1 MKDKSLVV
9 IGSGVFGLL
18 AGFAVMTGSLT
29 LKNITVAG
37 ILALPTAFVSHLVT
51 DSIAQKRINKAEE
64 KAKKLERELESAI
77 SKTALREDIEARSL
91 HLALEIDKVHSAL
104 NLAIGEHQ
112 KAADLNLYLQQSL
125 TTLETELE
133 TSKGKVEELQAECE
147 EWELQCEHRV
157 CVEAEAKF
165 QQAKKAEIERIFQEH
180 DAITSQAMALFRQ
193 LQGWGEKVAHGHAAK
208 REIIKNL
215 AASYNQNLDEVN
227 ELIEKERSHYLTQI
241 EVLNER
247 VGQLQHQLNGDLV
260 EPEYLAV
267 AYSVE
272 GRISNDIARE
282 VFTALQIPLAV
293 RGYHVKPDG
302 STDVAYGYFTLD
314 GFCGTC
320 RGTEEAIRSDRQIT
334 AYSQNHLDSEA

>member
-1 MKDKSLVV
+1 M
-9 IGSGVFGLL
+9 
-18 AGFAVMTGSLT
+18 
-29 LKNITVAG
+29 
-37 ILALPTAFVSHLVT
+37 
-51 DSIAQKRINKAEE
+51 
-64 KAKKLERELESAI
+64 
-77 SKTALREDIEARSL
+77 
-91 HLALEIDKVHSAL
+91 SAL
-104 NLAIGEHQ
+104 Q
-112 KAADLNLYLQQSL
+112 ADLEASQ
-125 TTLETELE
+125 
-133 TSKGKVEELQAECE
+133 GKVEELQAECE